1 MALYCALMKDQIS
14 FITSFIQ
21 KTLKQTNKA
30 KLVIAVSGGI
40 DSAVALTLATLAIG
54 KENVYPLLLP
64 YDDQNILDGMDI
76 CRFNQTPVDN
86 IQIFNI
92 QKLVSNFAYDLKI
105 PDSDKIRKGNI
116 MARVRMIVIY
126 DHAKK
131 LDALVCGTENKS
143 EKYLGYFTRFGD
155 EASDLEP
162 IQHLYKTQVWQ
173 LAKTLGIPE
182 KFITKKPSAEL
193 WAGQSDENELGFSYF
208 DGDKILIELID
219 KKTRPEAIKISGIS
233 KDIIGKII
241 KQVQSQHFKQEA
253 PYHL

>member
-1 MALYCALMKDQIS
+1 MEQDIKE
-14 FITSFIQ
+14 ITSFIKSALQ
-21 KTLKQTNKA
+21 KTNKT

-40 DSAVALTLATLAIG
+40 DSALSLTLATNAAG
-54 KENVYPLLLP
+54 KENIYPLLLP
-64 YDDQNILDGMDI
+64 YGDQDILDGMDI
-76 CRFNQTPVDN
+76 CRFNQIPVDN

-92 QKLVSNFAYDLKI
+92 QKLVSNFVYDLKI

-116 MARVRMIVIY
+116 MARVRMIIVY

-162 IQHLYKTQVWQ
+162 IQHLYKTQVWH
-173 LAKTLGIPE
+173 LAKILGIPE